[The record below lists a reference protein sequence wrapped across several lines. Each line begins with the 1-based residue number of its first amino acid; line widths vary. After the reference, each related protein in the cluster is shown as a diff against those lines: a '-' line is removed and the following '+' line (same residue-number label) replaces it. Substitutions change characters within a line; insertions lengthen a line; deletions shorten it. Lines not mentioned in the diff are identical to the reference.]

1 MKKKNRMEMCI
12 VGLLAVAI
20 ILLVGGA
27 VLTTKVTSYAN
38 LVVSA
43 AGAETDLVAATGFN
57 VGVPAPGTA
66 ALEPKDI
73 LVIFGR
79 GSETFA
85 NAIELICYAT
95 ASDNNTAEMS
105 LYGISGSGPPEK
117 IAGLVYI
124 FGTAIRSSGVRW
136 ADTCTVTD
144 IHGETV
150 AASDSG
156 NDRVVKVFFDLTGYR
171 YLYMIVHGT
180 ATGAA
185 TNITVQMRSF

>member
-1 MKKKNRMEMCI
+1 MKKKIRIGVLVVTII
-12 VGLLAVAI
+12 VLLQ
-20 ILLVGGA
+20 LLSGA
-27 VLTTKVTSYAN
+27 VLTTRVISYTN

-43 AGAETDLVAATGFN
+43 AGAETNLVAATGFN
-57 VGVPAPGTA
+57 VGVPAPGTPT
-66 ALEPKDI
+66 LEPKDL
-73 LVIFGR
+73 LVIFGK
-79 GSETFA
+79 GNETYA
-85 NAIELICYAT
+85 NAIELLCYAT

-105 LYGISGSGPPEK
+105 LYGIAGGGPPEK
-117 IAGLVYI
+117 IAELVYI

-144 IHGETV
+144 VHGKTV

-185 TNITVQMRSF
+185 TNITVQMRAF

>member
-1 MKKKNRMEMCI
+1 MKHKKRI
-12 VGLLAVAI
+12 GIGLLVIAIVIAVS
-20 ILLVGGA
+20 GA
-27 VLTTKVTSYAN
+27 VLTTKVTSYTN

-43 AGAETDLVAATGFN
+43 AGAETNLVAATGFN
-57 VGVPAPGTA
+57 VGVPAPGA
-66 ALEPKDI
+66 IALEPKDL

-85 NAIELICYAT
+85 NAVELICYAT

-105 LYGISGSGPPEK
+105 LYGISGGGPPEK
-117 IAGLVYI
+117 IAELVYI

-144 IHGETV
+144 VHGKTV

-156 NDRVVKVFFDLTGYR
+156 NNRVVKVFFDITGYR

-185 TNITVQMRSF
+185 TNITVQIRVF

>member
-1 MKKKNRMEMCI
+1 MKKRWIIVAVCI
-12 VGLLAVAI
+12 VLFVM
-20 ILLVGGA
+20 GA
-27 VLTTKVTSYAN
+27 ATLTTRTASYTN

-43 AGAETDLVAATGFN
+43 AGAETDLVAASGYN
-57 VGVPAPGTA
+57 VGVPAPGTT
-66 ALEPKDI
+66 ALEPKD
-73 LVIFGR
+73 LLKKFGA
-79 GSETFA
+79 GKDSYA

-95 ASDNNTAEMS
+95 ASDNNTTEMS
-105 LYGISGSGPPEK
+105 LYGISDGGPPLRM
-117 IAGLVYI
+117 AGLVYI

-144 IHGETV
+144 VHGKTI

-156 NDRVVKVFFDLTGYR
+156 NDRVVKVNFDVSGYR

-185 TNITVQMRSF
+185 TAITVQMRPY